1 MEVNV
6 FLLPMILLFGS
17 AAVAAPAIG
26 NQLDTFSA
34 KKENEKRVAA
44 TLAAIARTARK
55 AREIGKDNEALGE
68 ILNTL
73 YETAR
78 RPSAELGGYLGL
90 PTHSI
95 TLPTGATL
103 WVNATERVGEPGTRR
118 RAGVGDF
125 AATGSP
131 VAGSQLNAQRRAWSP

>member
-1 MEVNV
+1 M

-103 WVNATERVGEPGTRR
+103 WVNATERVFIDHALATGEPS
-118 RAGVGDF
+118 AWENPALVDVL
-125 AATGSP
+125 ALVIS
-131 VAGSQLNAQRRAWSP
+131 LQRVRLLQEAS